1 MSKFRL
7 ETLKELP
14 RIVKE
19 LSAGLRS
26 LTFGDNF
33 DSFETAEITLASGA
47 STKVRNQLT
56 IVPTR
61 FIIVWAK
68 GDANIGASNA
78 TGEEWSSNFVYFKNY
93 GSNSATFRA
102 LVLR

>member
-1 MSKFRL
+1 MKFRL
-7 ETLKELP
+7 ETLKDLP

-19 LSAGLRS
+19 LSTGLRS

-56 IVPTR
+56 ITPTR
-61 FIIVWAK
+61 FILVWSK
-68 GDANIGASNA
+68 GDANIGASDT
-78 TGEEWSSNFVYFKNY
+78 TGEDWNSNFIYFKNY

-102 LVLR
+102 VIMR